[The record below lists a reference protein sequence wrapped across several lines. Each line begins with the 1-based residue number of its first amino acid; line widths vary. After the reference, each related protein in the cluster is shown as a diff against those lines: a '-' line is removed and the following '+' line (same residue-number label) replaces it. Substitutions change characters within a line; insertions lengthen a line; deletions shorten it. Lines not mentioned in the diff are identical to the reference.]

1 MPHTFT
7 VSPDFPPQRISGWF
21 IFNTW
26 LQRRLDT
33 GIHLELHDD
42 FARQRADIEAGKI
55 DLIYANPYDAALLV
69 REKGFVPV
77 AKPRDKADEAVIA
90 VPAESA
96 VQRVEDLGP
105 GARIASTDDPDV
117 RTMGMIMIEPA
128 DLSAA
133 NTVAV
138 ACDNYVLVAKALLTG
153 TADAGFF
160 LKQAFEELSEVTR
173 RQLRRIVESHIYVV
187 HHALMAGPRLAGRRD
202 EIRDALLAMD
212 QDAKGRDILA
222 NLGLAAW
229 DALGEEDTEFMI
241 DLMDTL
247 T

>member
-1 MPHTFT
+1 MTYLFT
-7 VSPDFPPQRISGWF
+7 VSPDFPPARISGWF

-33 GIHLELHDD
+33 GIHLGLHDD
-42 FARQRADIEAGKI
+42 FAHQRADIAAGKV

-77 AKPRDKADEAVIA
+77 ARPRDRADEAVIA
-90 VPAESA
+90 VPAQGA
-96 VQRVEDLGP
+96 VQRVEDLEP

-128 DLSAA
+128 DLGTA
-133 NTVAV
+133 NTTAV
-138 ACDNYVLVAKALLTG
+138 ACDNYVLVAKALLSG

-160 LKQAFEELSEVTR
+160 LKQAFDELSEVTR
-173 RQLRRIVESHIYVV
+173 RQLRQIVESHIYVV
-187 HHALMAGPRLAGRRD
+187 HHALMAGPRLAARRD
-202 EIRDALLAMD
+202 DIRAALLGMESD
-212 QDAKGRDILA
+212 PKGRDILA
-222 NLGLAAW
+222 SLGIAAW
-229 DALGEEDTEFMI
+229 DPLEEEDTEFMI

>member
-1 MPHTFT
+1 MTHTFT
-7 VSPDFPPQRISGWF
+7 VSPDFPPARISGWF

-26 LQRRLDT
+26 LQRRLEAA
-33 GIHLELHDD
+33 IHLELYDD
-42 FARQRADIEAGKI
+42 FARQRADIAAGKI

-77 AKPRDKADEAVIA
+77 ARPRDKADEAIIA
-90 VPAESA
+90 VPAASA
-96 VQRVEDLGP
+96 VQHVEDLRP

-133 NTVAV
+133 NTAAV
-138 ACDNYVLVAKALLTG
+138 ACGNYVLVAKALLTG

-160 LKQAFEELSEVTR
+160 LKQSFEELSEVTR
-173 RQLRRIVESHIYVV
+173 RQLRQIVESHIYVV
-187 HHALMAGPRLAGRRD
+187 HHALMAGPRLAPRRD
-202 EIRDALLAMD
+202 EIRDALLGMD

-222 NLGLAAW
+222 NLGLAGW
-229 DALGEEDTEFMI
+229 DEFDEEATEFMI

>member
-1 MPHTFT
+1 MTHLFT
-7 VSPDFPPQRISGWF
+7 VSPDFPPARISGWF

-42 FARQRADIEAGKI
+42 FASQRADIAADKV

-90 VPAESA
+90 VPASGT
-96 VQRVEDLGP
+96 VQRVEDLKP

-133 NTVAV
+133 NTTAV
-138 ACDNYVLVAKALLTG
+138 ACDNYVLVAKALISG
-153 TADAGFF
+153 NADAGFF
-160 LKQAFEELSEVTR
+160 LKQAFDELSEVTR
-173 RQLRRIVESHIYVV
+173 RQLRQIVESHIYVV
-187 HHALMAGPRLAGRRD
+187 HHALMAGPRLASRRE
-202 EIRDALLAMD
+202 EIRDALVGMD
-212 QDAKGRDILA
+212 ADPKGRDILA
-222 NLGLAAW
+222 NLGLAGW
-229 DALGEEDTEFMI
+229 DVLEEEDTEFMI

>member
-1 MPHTFT
+1 MTYLFT
-7 VSPDFPPQRISGWF
+7 VSPDFPPARISGWF

-26 LQRRLDT
+26 LQRRLEAP
-33 GIHLELHDD
+33 IHLELHDD
-42 FARQRADIEAGKI
+42 FARQRADIAAGKV

-77 AKPRDKADEAVIA
+77 AKPRDRADEAVIA

-96 VQRVEDLGP
+96 VKCIEDLRP
-105 GARIASTDDPDV
+105 GARVASTDDPDV

-133 NTVAV
+133 NTAAV
-138 ACDNYVLVAKALLTG
+138 ACDNYVLVAKALLSG
-153 TADAGFF
+153 SADAGFF
-160 LKQAFEELSEVTR
+160 LKQAFDELSEVTR
-173 RQLRRIVESHIYVV
+173 RQLRQIVESHIYVV
-187 HHALMAGPRLAGRRD
+187 HHALMAGPRLAARRD
-202 EIRDALLAMD
+202 DLLAVLLGMESD
-212 QDAKGRDILA
+212 PKGRDILA
-222 NLGLAAW
+222 SLGIAAW
-229 DALGEEDTEFMI
+229 DRLEEEDTEFMI